1 MRDYFTLLLITCFAF
16 SCDAQNVGI
25 GTVSPAARLHVTDS
39 AVLFSANGL
48 ALATPGNPPVQG
60 TGRRMLWY
68 ADKAAFRAGYASGTE
83 WDNNNTG
90 KYSFATGYG
99 VKASGD
105 FSFAAGLN
113 NIAAGQNSIAIG
125 NNAQSN
131 SNFAISIGAVVFA
144 NNEGAAAIGFSN
156 FAQGRYSLALGFN
169 NIAKSLGG
177 TVVGLYN
184 DFSDTPDP
192 NDTSSLDRIF
202 QVGNGYYDVV
212 IDDEVRRNALTIL
225 RNGNTGIGTTT
236 PGNKLSVSGNSD
248 ISGNLGIGITNPG
261 FPLSFANTL
270 GDKIS
275 LYGNSGNHYGF
286 GIQSG
291 SLQMYSDAAGANI
304 VFGYGSSNS
313 FTERMR
319 IINAGTDGMSLKGR
333 LLIMNGTNPVN
344 TSLTPGIWLYKAD
357 NSAQLGFIGTQN
369 NQNIGFFGGPVNGGW
384 GFVYD
389 AINGRI
395 GIGNSNPQFLMDI
408 NGRIR
413 IRHSNAEEPGIWL
426 NNNTN
431 TGTPAFIGLQNNTN
445 VGLYGADGAGW
456 ALTMNTA
463 NGALN
468 INGSP
473 GTNKQILMSNGTGS
487 APAWTT
493 AGNILQTYTSGVTSL
508 TQLTGTSVVDFPNC
522 TLNITIAVP
531 SRILVYSRANT
542 WKVCLAGACQSK
554 WYLYL
559 YLDGVEKKYYG
570 VDGIRYGAE
579 NSSPGS
585 DVTLGPEILDVDPG
599 IHTISFKGV
608 NSFNDPYITLS
619 AVIMVIPR

>member
-1 MRDYFTLLLITCFAF
+1 MKYFPFLLLITGIAF
-16 SCDAQNVGI
+16 SGRAQNVGI
-25 GTVSPAARLHVTDS
+25 GTVSPAARLHVADS
-39 AVLFSANGL
+39 AVLFSATGL
-48 ALATPGNPPVQG
+48 ALVNPGNPPLQG
-60 TGRRMLWY
+60 NGRRMLWY

-83 WDNNNTG
+83 WDKNNTG

-99 VKASGD
+99 VTASGD
-105 FSFAAGLN
+105 FSFSAGLN
-113 NIAAGQNSIAIG
+113 NIASGQNSIAIG

-131 SNFAISIGAVVFA
+131 SNFAVSIGAVVFA
-144 NNEGAAAIGFSN
+144 NNEGSVAIGFSN
-156 FAQGRYSLALGFN
+156 AAQGRYSLALGYN
-169 NIAKSLGG
+169 NIVKSLGG
-177 TVVGLYN
+177 TVVGQYN
-184 DFSDTPDP
+184 DFTDTPDP

-202 QVGNGYYDVV
+202 QVGNGYYDEL
-212 IDDEVRRNALTIL
+212 IDDEVRRNALTVL

-236 PGNKLSVSGNSD
+236 PANKLSVSGNTD

-261 FPLSFANTL
+261 FPLSFANIL

-304 VFGYGSSNS
+304 AFGYGSSGS
-313 FTERMR
+313 FVERVR
-319 IINAGTDGMSLKGR
+319 IINAGIDGMSLKGR
-333 LLIMNGTNPVN
+333 LTIRNGSSPIDVN
-344 TSLTPGIWLYKAD
+344 QTPGVWLYKAD
-357 NSAQLGFIGTQN
+357 NSNLLGFMGTQN
-369 NQNIGFFGGPVNGGW
+369 NQNIGFFGGPVNSGW

-389 AINGRI
+389 AINSRI
-395 GIGNSNPQFLMDI
+395 GIGASDPQFLMDI

-413 IRHSNAEEPGIWL
+413 LRHANAEEPGIWL

-431 TGTPAFIGLQNNTN
+431 TGTSAFIGLQNNIT
-445 VGLYGADGAGW
+445 VGLYGSTGAGW
-456 ALTMNTA
+456 ALTMNTT

-473 GTNKQILMSNGTGS
+473 GAIKQILMSNGTTG

-493 AGNILQTYTSGVTSL
+493 AGNIIQTIVSGVTSL
-508 TQLTGTSVVDFPNC
+508 TQLTGTSAVDFPNC
-522 TLNITIAVP
+522 TINMTITVP

-542 WKVCLAGACQSK
+542 WKVCIAGACQSK

-559 YLDGVEKKYYG
+559 YLNGVEKKFYG
-570 VDGIRYGAE
+570 VDGVRYAAE

-585 DVTLGPEILDVDPG
+585 DVTLGPEILDVEPG
-599 IHTISFKGV
+599 IHTITFKGT

-619 AVIMVIPR
+619 AVVMVIPR

>member
-1 MRDYFTLLLITCFAF
+1 MKYFPLLFLIYSITPVVH
-16 SCDAQNVGI
+16 AQNVGI
-25 GTVSPAARLHVTDS
+25 GTVTPFARLHVTDS

-48 ALATPGNPPVQG
+48 ALTNPGNPPVQG

-83 WDNNNTG
+83 WDNINTG
-90 KYSFATGYG
+90 KYSFASGYG

-125 NNAQSN
+125 YNAQATA
-131 SNFAISIGAVVFA
+131 NFAVSIGTVVFA
-144 NNEGAAAIGFSN
+144 TNEGALAMGFSN
-156 FAQGRYSLALGFN
+156 FAQGRYSLALGYN

-177 TVVGLYN
+177 TVVGQYN

-225 RNGNTGIGTTT
+225 RNGNTGIGITA
-236 PGNKLSVSGNSD
+236 PANKLSVAGNAD

-261 FPLSFANTL
+261 FPVSFSNIL

-275 LYGNSGNHYGF
+275 FYGNSGNHYGL
-286 GIQSG
+286 GIQPG
-291 SLQMYSDAAGANI
+291 LFQMYSDAAGANI
-304 VFGYGSSNS
+304 VFGFGSSNN
-313 FTERMR
+313 FTERAR
-319 IINAGTDGMSLKGR
+319 IINAGSDGMNLKGR
-333 LLIMNGTNPVN
+333 LLLMNGTSPIN
-344 TSLTPGIWLYKAD
+344 TSLTPGIWLYRAD
-357 NSAQLGFIGTQN
+357 NAAPLGFIGTQN
-369 NQNIGFFGGPVNGGW
+369 NQNIGFFGGPVNAGW

-413 IRHSNAEEPGIWL
+413 IRHANAEEPGIWL

-473 GTNKQILMSNGTGS
+473 GASKQVLMSNGTTS

-493 AGNILQTYTSGVTSL
+493 AGNIFQTIASGVTPL
-508 TQLTGTSVVDFPNC
+508 TQLTGSAIVDLPASTINL
-522 TLNITIAVP
+522 TITVP

-542 WKVCLAGACQSK
+542 WKTCLAGACQGK

-559 YLDGVEKKYYG
+559 YLDGAEKKYYG
-570 VDGIRYGAE
+570 VDGIRFAAE

-585 DVTLGPEILDVDPG
+585 DVTLGPEIMDVDPG
-599 IHTISFKGV
+599 IHTISFKGA